1 VLRVGER
8 DLPPHDS
15 PTVKPPDTR
24 SEGMAHVV
32 VHREELA
39 LESPML
45 VEGLPGVGLVG
56 KIAADHLVDTF
67 EMTEYASIHCDG
79 LPEIAVYQEGD
90 QQVKPPVRL
99 YADEERNLLVL
110 QSDAPVSASAA
121 DEFATC
127 LTGWLADNDVTPIY
141 LSGMPTKRDGEPS
154 LYGVST
160 GDGGGLLDDA
170 AIDAP
175 TMDGAVTGPTGA
187 LLYAAGKQGINSVG
201 LVVGADKQFPDPG
214 AARVV
219 LRDGV
224 AALADI
230 DIDTDALVE
239 HAEEI
244 SEAKAD
250 LAAQMQQAD
259 EESTSAKPLG
269 MFQ

>member
-1 VLRVGER
+1 
-8 DLPPHDS
+8 
-15 PTVKPPDTR
+15 
-24 SEGMAHVV
+24 MAKITL
-32 VHREELA
+32 HREDLT

-45 VEGLPGVGLVG
+45 VEGLPGIGLVG

-67 EMTEYASIHCDG
+67 DMTEYASVHCDG

-90 QQVKPPVRL
+90 RQLKPPVRL
-99 YADEERNLLVL
+99 YADEQRDLLVL

-127 LTGWLADNDVTPIY
+127 LTGWLADNDVTPLY
-141 LSGMPTKRDGEPS
+141 LSGMPTEREETAS
-154 LYGVST
+154 MYGIAT
-160 GDGGGLLDDA
+160 GSAETLLSEAD
-170 AIDAP
+170 IDPP
-175 TMDGAVTGPTGA
+175 TIDGAVTGPTGA
-187 LLYAAGKQGINSVG
+187 LLHVAQREGLDSVG
-201 LVVGADKQFPDPG
+201 LVVEADKQFPDPA

-219 LRDGV
+219 LEAGV
-224 AALADI
+224 SELVGI
-230 DIDTDALVE
+230 DVDTEVLVE

-250 LAAQMQQAD
+250 LAERMQQAD